1 MVTSART
8 GLVPL
13 AAFAV
18 FTATLDVYAGNQVQ
32 TLSPL
37 SVAAIS
43 LSLAAAF
50 FFGADV
56 VRRGLT
62 AALSPFRE
70 QRADVL
76 AINVTTAVT
85 WLSMLYALK
94 FLEPAIVNVIS
105 LAIGPAL
112 TVLLGTFVRRG
123 SAVLRAEIAT
133 AIGICGL
140 LVVLVWAS
148 LAGRSGVGERP
159 GAEIVLGIVLTLVC
173 GLASTGNVMFSKR
186 LSDAG
191 NSPRSVLATRFWLI
205 IAIGWAFTA
214 FDETPRLGEAFVPSA
229 VLAVIGVA
237 LPMYLFQVGVR
248 HTEPITAA
256 LITTLS
262 PVFAL
267 LLQLPD
273 PRLRPSAVSLV
284 CIVAIT
290 ALVAAGVFARARFTR
305 RRSPDQAEVISR
317 TEATAPRSNAH
328 W

>member
-1 MVTSART
+1 MGTAART

-13 AAFAV
+13 LAFAM
-18 FTATLDVYAGNQVQ
+18 FTATLDVYAGHQVQ

-50 FFGADV
+50 FFGTEV
-56 VRRGLT
+56 VRRGLP

-70 QRADVL
+70 QRADAL
-76 AINVTTAVT
+76 ALNVTTAVT

-94 FLEPAIVNVIS
+94 FLEPAVVNVIS

-112 TVLLGTFVRRG
+112 TVLLGTFLRRG
-123 SAVLRAEIAT
+123 STVLRGEIAA
-133 AIGICGL
+133 AIGICGF

-148 LAGRSGVGERP
+148 LAGHSGIGERP
-159 GAEIVLGIVLTLVC
+159 AAEVVLGIVLTLVC
-173 GLASTGNVMFSKR
+173 GIASTGNVIFSKR

-191 NSPRSVLATRFWLI
+191 CSPRSVLATRFGLMV
-205 IAIGWAFTA
+205 AIGWIFVA
-214 FDETPRLGEAFVPSA
+214 FDDVPRLAEALVPSA
-229 VLAVIGVA
+229 VIAVIGVA

-273 PRLRPSAVSLV
+273 PRLRPSAVSLA
-284 CIVAIT
+284 CIAAIT
-290 ALVAAGVFARARFTR
+290 ALVAAGVFVRARATKR
-305 RRSPDQAEVISR
+305 RLSGPAL
-317 TEATAPRSNAH
+317 TPTG
-328 W
+328 